1 MIRRSLPS
9 RRAGFSLLEVV
20 VAVGLFSIFTL
31 TLARLMMGGMQTFQ
45 KGQAMSALRS
55 DLRSALDL
63 VSADFR
69 QSTRDSFSYE
79 SWVDKRDVVLEFRR
93 AVFESDDEPAGL
105 VTITYEIDSS
115 TNRLTRIESS
125 SESEFE
131 VLVAENILV
140 GPRLGEEPT
149 APNLALS
156 YFRATANPVHG
167 PEEDRDNFTLE
178 TRLTGMKFSGA
189 QEQRLSM
196 VTWTSQRTTPSL
208 DVTNPRLSF
217 IAEPLAPVT
226 DLGRPGPP
234 RARVR
239 ASEVGW

>member
-1 MIRRSLPS
+1 MMRRSLPT
-9 RRAGFSLLEVV
+9 RRAGFSLLEVL

-31 TLARLMMGGMQTFQ
+31 TLTRLMMGGMQTFQ
-45 KGQAMSALRS
+45 RGQAISVLRS

-63 VSADFR
+63 ISADFR
-69 QSTRDSFSYE
+69 QSTGDPSFYA

-93 AVFESDDEPAGL
+93 AVFEGEDEPADL
-105 VTITYEIDSS
+105 VTITYEIDPT
-115 TNRLTRIESS
+115 TNFLTRSDGTN
-125 SESEFE
+125 E

-234 RARVR
+234 RACVG

>member
-1 MIRRSLPS
+1 MMMRRSLPS
-9 RRAGFSLLEVV
+9 RRAGFSLLEVL

-45 KGQAMSALRS
+45 RGQAISVLRS

-69 QSTRDSFSYE
+69 QSTKDSFSYA

-93 AVFESDDEPAGL
+93 AVFESDDELAGL
-105 VTITYEIDSS
+105 VTITYEIDPT
-115 TNRLTRIESS
+115 TNFLTRSDGTH
-125 SESEFE
+125 E

-140 GPRLGEEPT
+140 GARPGEST
-149 APNLALS
+149 ASDLYRS

-167 PEEDRDNFTLE
+167 PEEDRNSFTLE
-178 TRLTGMKFSGA
+178 TRLTGMKYSGA

-208 DVTNPRLSF
+208 DVTNPRLSG
-217 IAEPLAPVT
+217 IAKPLAPVT

-234 RARVR
+234 RTRVGVP
-239 ASEVGW
+239 EVGW

>member
-1 MIRRSLPS
+1 MMRRSLPT
-9 RRAGFSLLEVV
+9 RRAGFSLLEVL

-31 TLARLMMGGMQTFQ
+31 TLTRLMMGGMQTFQ
-45 KGQAMSALRS
+45 RGQAISVLRS

-63 VSADFR
+63 ISADFR
-69 QSTRDSFSYE
+69 QSTGDPSFYA

-93 AVFESDDEPAGL
+93 AVFEGEDEPADL
-105 VTITYEIDSS
+105 VTITYEIDPT
-115 TNRLTRIESS
+115 TNFLTRSDGTN
-125 SESEFE
+125 E

-140 GPRLGEEPT
+140 GARPGEST
-149 APNLALS
+149 APDLYRS
-156 YFRATANPVHG
+156 YFRATANPDYG

-178 TRLTGMKFSGA
+178 TRLTGMRYSGS

-196 VTWTSQRTTPSL
+196 VTWTSQRTTRVNP
-208 DVTNPRLSF
+208 TTPRLSA

-234 RARVR
+234 RACVG

>member
-1 MIRRSLPS
+1 MIRRPLPIG
-9 RRAGFSLLEVV
+9 RAGFSLLEVL

-31 TLARLMMGGMQTFQ
+31 TLTRLMMGGMQTFQ
-45 KGQAMSALRS
+45 RGQAISVLRS

-63 VSADFR
+63 ISADFR
-69 QSTRDSFSYE
+69 QSTPDSFPYA
-79 SWVDKRDVVLEFRR
+79 SWVDQRDLELEFRR
-93 AVFESDDEPAGL
+93 AVFEGDDEPADL
-105 VTITYEIDSS
+105 IIITYEIDPT
-115 TNRLTRIESS
+115 TNFLTRSDGDH
-125 SESEFE
+125 E

-140 GPRLGEEPT
+140 GARPGEST
-149 APNLALS
+149 ASDLYRS
-156 YFRATANPVHG
+156 YFRATANPGYG
-167 PEEDRDNFTLE
+167 PETDRDYFTLE
-178 TRLTGMKFSGA
+178 TRLTGMRYSGA

-208 DVTNPRLSF
+208 NMTYPRLSG

-234 RARVR
+234 RACVG

>member
-1 MIRRSLPS
+1 MMMRRPLPIG
-9 RRAGFSLLEVV
+9 RAGFSLLEVL

-31 TLARLMMGGMQTFQ
+31 TLTRLMMGGMQTFQ
-45 KGQAMSALRS
+45 RGQAISVLRS

-63 VSADFR
+63 ISADFR
-69 QSTRDSFSYE
+69 QSTGDPFFYSGWGSTRTLD
-79 SWVDKRDVVLEFRR
+79 LEFRR
-93 AVFESDDEPAGL
+93 AVFESDDDPADL
-105 VTITYEIDSS
+105 VTITYEIDPF
-115 TNRLTRIESS
+115 TNRLTRSDGTYQ
-125 SESEFE
+125 

-140 GPRLGEEPT
+140 AARPGEGT
-149 APNLALS
+149 GQDQYRS
-156 YFRATANPVHG
+156 YFRAIANPGLG
-167 PEEDRDNFTLE
+167 PETERDYFTLE
-178 TRLTGMKFSGA
+178 TRLTGMRYSGA

-208 DVTNPRLSF
+208 DVTRPRLSA